1 MHRRIDC
8 NRIWAALCT
17 NVSLI
22 ESLAH
27 CTINVRVFAR
37 IYFNSC
43 LMNRCTRAVSRR
55 PFRLIATCKM
65 HFTLDGH
72 VDISLVV
79 ELSTSMLCCVI
90 NSNNNEQQ
98 TITSVRNIICQS
110 HGEMDCIDDASRSL
124 SSLRLFIVCRS
135 IGNRIKCYVNTNNT
149 HVNRDAFPFS
159 LLHNRNTRVAP
170 MCSSYYIVFESN
182 GT

>member
-1 MHRRIDC
+1 MELCIGESIAIAFGR
-8 NRIWAALCT
+8 ASCT

-27 CTINVRVFAR
+27 TTNVRVFAR
-37 IYFNSC
+37 IHFNSC
-43 LMNRCTRAVSRR
+43 SMNRCTRAVSHR

-110 HGEMDCIDDASRSL
+110 HGEMDCIDDASRSSFFVASVHRL
-124 SSLRLFIVCRS
+124 SVDWESDKMLCKHKQHARQSR
-135 IGNRIKCYVNTNNT
+135 RIS
-149 HVNRDAFPFS
+149 F
-159 LLHNRNTRVAP
+159 
-170 MCSSYYIVFESN
+170 
-182 GT
+182 